1 MLLRWSHP
9 RVSAGHVCV
18 SVHGQVVGPKVCVCY
33 AELADN
39 ENMIEVHVAGAEL
52 QCATGPNF
60 ASFVELD
67 FFGHAT
73 QATPVVQGPRF
84 VWSPCHQIGHHAPWL
99 ALHTITLHY
108 QRTGLH
114 PTKPPWFRKPWMH
127 AACVHSAVA
136 ANLHKMQNVYISFSH
151 VLPASMRCWSMLC
164 KQHPMQ
170 HYAGVKAFVQA
181 AF

>member
-1 MLLRWSHP
+1 MATGSCP
-9 RVSAGHVCV
+9 CSNKYAAEMVTPKVSAGHVCV
-18 SVHGQVVGPKVCVCY
+18 SVHGQVVGLKVCVCY

-114 PTKPPWFRKPWMH
+114 PTKPPWFWKPWMH

-136 ANLHKMQNVYISFSH
+136 ANLHKMENV
-151 VLPASMRCWSMLC
+151 
-164 KQHPMQ
+164 
-170 HYAGVKAFVQA
+170 
-181 AF
+181 